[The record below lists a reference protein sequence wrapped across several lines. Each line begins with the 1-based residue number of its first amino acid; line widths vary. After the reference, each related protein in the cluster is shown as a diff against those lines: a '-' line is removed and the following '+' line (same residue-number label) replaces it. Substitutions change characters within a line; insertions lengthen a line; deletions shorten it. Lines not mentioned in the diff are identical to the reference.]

1 MAVEIAEKW
10 EKQCGE
16 QELQVVWKY
25 IYHIP
30 LPYMDGTGLAGSI
43 VSLTFDLSCICLPN
57 QTLVIQVL
65 IKFFSIQEL

>member
-1 MAVEIAEKW
+1 M
-10 EKQCGE
+10 
-16 QELQVVWKY
+16 VWKY

-65 IKFFSIQEL
+65 IKFFSIQSYDVSSIIWTTSVNF